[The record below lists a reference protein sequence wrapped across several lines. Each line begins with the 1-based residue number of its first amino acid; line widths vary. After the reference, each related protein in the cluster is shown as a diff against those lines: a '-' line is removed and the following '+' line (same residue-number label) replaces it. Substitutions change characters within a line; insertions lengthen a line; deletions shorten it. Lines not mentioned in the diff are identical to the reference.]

1 MWILK
6 CGRKPLEWI
15 KVHSQLARPEPR
27 YAHTLSFYEKGNY
40 LILHG
45 GRNDYSDDS
54 FALNDTW
61 CFELSRMEW
70 IRVQHY
76 SNLRNFDIFHRCSHS
91 AIIFGKLYL
100 I

>member
-6 CGRKPLEWI
+6 LGRKPLEWI
-15 KVHSQLARPEPR
+15 KVNSHLAKPEPR
-27 YAHTLSFYEKGNY
+27 HAHSLNYYEKGNY

-45 GRNDYSDDS
+45 GRNDLSDDS

-61 CFELSRMEW
+61 VFELSRMEW
-70 IRVQHY
+70 IRVYHY
-76 SNLRNFDIFHRCSHS
+76 SSLYKFNVFHRCSHS
-91 AIIFGKLYL
+91 SIVFGKPY